1 MPRERLRVMILVEAE
16 GLACPFPVIE
26 AKKALRSSGS
36 EDVVVR
42 VDNEVAVGNLK
53 RLADSMQRGH
63 SVKEVSAAVFEVT
76 IKGETAEDTEA
87 VKNTAPAFAEADSEY
102 IVQISNKLMGAGND
116 ELGAILMKSFIY
128 SLSEQDRL
136 SLAIVLY
143 NTGVELTCEGSP
155 VLEDLK
161 TLDKAGVSILSCG
174 LCLDFLGLKEKLAIG
189 EITNMYRIAELI
201 RSYRTARP

>member
-1 MPRERLRVMILVEAE
+1 MILVEAE

-26 AKKALRSSGS
+26 AKKALRKSGS

-42 VDNEVAVGNLK
+42 VDNEAAVGNLK
-53 RLADSMQRGH
+53 RLADSMQRDH
-63 SVKEVSAAVFEVT
+63 LVTELSATVFEVT
-76 IKGETAEDTEA
+76 IKGETAE
-87 VKNTAPAFAEADSEY
+87 PAGLAKDASPVFAEADSEY
-102 IVQISNKLMGAGND
+102 IVQISHKLMGAGND
-116 ELGAILMKSFIY
+116 ELGAVLMKSFIY

-136 SLAIVLY
+136 PLAIVFY
-143 NTGVELTCEGSP
+143 NTGVELTCQGSP

-161 TLDKAGVSILSCG
+161 TLEKAGVSILSCG

-201 RSYRTARP
+201 RTYRTARP

>member
-1 MPRERLRVMILVEAE
+1 MIIVEAE

-36 EDVVVR
+36 EDVLLR

-53 RLADSMQRGH
+53 RLATSMQREY
-63 SVKEVSAAVFEVT
+63 SVKELSAELFEVT
-76 IKGETAEDTEA
+76 IKGETEGA
-87 VKNTAPAFAEADSEY
+87 AEASAKTAAVLAETDSEY
-102 IVQISNKLMGAGND
+102 IVQISSNHMGAGND

-128 SLSEQDRL
+128 SLTEQDRL
-136 SLAIVLY
+136 PVALVFY
-143 NTGVELTCEGSP
+143 NTGVELTCEGSA

-161 TLDKAGVSILSCG
+161 TLEKAGVSLLSCG
-174 LCLDFLGLKEKLAIG
+174 LCLDFLKLKEKLLIG

-201 RSYRTARP
+201 RTYRTARP

>member
-1 MPRERLRVMILVEAE
+1 MILVEAE

-26 AKKALRSSGS
+26 AKKALRKSGS

-42 VDNEVAVGNLK
+42 VDNEAAVGNLK
-53 RLADSMQRGH
+53 RLADSMQRDYL
-63 SVKEVSAAVFEVT
+63 VTELSATVFEVT
-76 IKGETAEDTEA
+76 IKGETAD
-87 VKNTAPAFAEADSEY
+87 PAELAKDVSPVSAHADSEY
-102 IVQISNKLMGAGND
+102 IVQSSHKLMGAGND
-116 ELGAILMKSFIY
+116 ELGAVLMKSFIY

-136 SLAIVLY
+136 PLAIVFY
-143 NTGVELTCEGSP
+143 NTGVELTCQGSP

-161 TLDKAGVSILSCG
+161 TLEKAGVSILSCG

-201 RSYRTARP
+201 RTYRTARP

>member
-1 MPRERLRVMILVEAE
+1 MILVEAE

-26 AKKALRSSGS
+26 TKKALRKSGS

-42 VDNEVAVGNLK
+42 VDNEAAVGNLK
-53 RLADSMQRGH
+53 RLADSMQRKY
-63 SVKEVSAAVFEVT
+63 SVNELSASVFEVT
-76 IKGETAEDTEA
+76 IKGETAAAAEPLKDAAPVFVETDT
-87 VKNTAPAFAEADSEY
+87 EY
-102 IVQISNKLMGAGND
+102 IVQISNRLMGAGND
-116 ELGAILMKSFIY
+116 ELGAVLMKSFIY

-136 SLAIVLY
+136 PLAIVFY

-161 TLDKAGVSILSCG
+161 TLAGTGVSILSCG

-201 RSYRTARP
+201 HTYRTARP